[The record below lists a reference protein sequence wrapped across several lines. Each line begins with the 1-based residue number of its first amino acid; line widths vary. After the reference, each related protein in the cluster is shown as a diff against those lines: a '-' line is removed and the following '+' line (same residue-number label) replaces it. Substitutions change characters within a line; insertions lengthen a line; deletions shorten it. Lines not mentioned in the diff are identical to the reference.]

1 MQEHARTCLSPKLT
15 QNQNFFWRSRLGKCK
30 TSDFL
35 GTNLR
40 TFKAKHRNFT
50 FKKSDVF
57 DFRTGSEIPK
67 NPVHQGHPVSAGKSK
82 DRNQSLALDARCL
95 LVDSMNSLCQVFEL
109 FLLYNYLGIATFV
122 SCARQSANKF
132 ARCARLAKRSFAHHT

>member
-1 MQEHARTCLSPKLT
+1 MDWCRNVGENHKT
-15 QNQNFFWRSRLGKCK
+15 FFGGVGSG
-30 TSDFL
+30 
-35 GTNLR
+35 N
-40 TFKAKHRNFT
+40 AKHRTSWEQTSVLSKQNIGTLPSRSPMFLISRRAANF
-50 FKKSDVF
+50 
-57 DFRTGSEIPK
+57 RRYPA
-67 NPVHQGHPVSAGKSK
+67 HQGHPVSAGKSK

>member
-1 MQEHARTCLSPKLT
+1 MDWCRNVGE
-15 QNQNFFWRSRLGKCK
+15 NYK
-30 TSDFL
+30 TFL
-35 GTNLR
+35 GGVGSGN
-40 TFKAKHRNFT
+40 AKHRTSWEQTSVLSKQNIGTLPSRSPMFLISRRAA
-50 FKKSDVF
+50 K
-57 DFRTGSEIPK
+57 FRRH
-67 NPVHQGHPVSAGKSK
+67 PVHQGHPVSAGKSK

-109 FLLYNYLGIATFV
+109 FLLYNYLGNATFV